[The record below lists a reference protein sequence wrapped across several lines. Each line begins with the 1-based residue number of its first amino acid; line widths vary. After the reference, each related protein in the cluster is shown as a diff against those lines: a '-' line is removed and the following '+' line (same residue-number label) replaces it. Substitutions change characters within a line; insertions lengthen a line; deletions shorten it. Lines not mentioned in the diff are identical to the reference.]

1 MILSTHISCEGNLS
15 TEEKERG
22 DISNAGL
29 EREDHLLF
37 SPLKII
43 GLEVF
48 LRNQLFLYLH
58 VPAMHEI
65 NCN

>member
-1 MILSTHISCEGNLS
+1 MIFSTHISCEGNLS

-29 EREDHLLF
+29 EREYRLLF
-37 SPLKII
+37 SPLKVI

-48 LRNQLFLYLH
+48 FEKPVISVLICSCY
-58 VPAMHEI
+58 A
-65 NCN
+65 